1 MAVAAVVAAAQAAVL
16 VVLPPLPPLPLL
28 CVQLLRQLPLP
39 GRLPLAPRQRQRRSK
54 RASYQLLLCGRGALA
69 HDLPLLR
76 RRVAA
81 AARLLPLRLL
91 PLLRVGARDARL
103 PPPRGSA

>member
-1 MAVAAVVAAAQAAVL
+1 MAAVVAAAQAAVL

-28 CVQLLRQLPLP
+28 CVQLLRQLR
-39 GRLPLAPRQRQRRSK
+39 RLPLAPRQRQRRSK